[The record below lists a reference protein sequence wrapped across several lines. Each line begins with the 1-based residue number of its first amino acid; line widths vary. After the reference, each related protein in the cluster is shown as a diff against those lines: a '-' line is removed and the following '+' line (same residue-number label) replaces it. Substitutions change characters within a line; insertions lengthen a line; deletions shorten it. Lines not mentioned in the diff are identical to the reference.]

1 MSKETR
7 SLFLVLGLPFAAAA
21 LLLAAGVAWKSLQ
34 PVPAL
39 ADGAGVDGKSGFAMT
54 TMDVGG
60 GVTYLC
66 VSTYAPYQ
74 PDGQVRQFVT
84 FYEVKRNGEGKGEL
98 FLVGSRCVDFD
109 RGFELVNFKP
119 ERGLRPSDLEKEFT
133 KGRRTGQQPPAPAN
147 APSANGG

>member
-7 SLFLVLGLPFAAAA
+7 SFFLMLGLPFAAAA

-34 PVPAL
+34 PVTAH
-39 ADGAGVDGKSGFAMT
+39 ADGAAVSGKEGFAMT

-74 PDGQVRQFVT
+74 PDGQVRQFLT
-84 FYEVKRNGEGKGEL
+84 FYEIQRQGSAKAEL
-98 FLVGSRCVDFD
+98 HLVGSRCVDFD

-119 ERGLRPSDLEKEFT
+119 ERGLRPSDLERDLN
-133 KGRRTGQQPPAPAN
+133 KGRKPAPQPVAPAN
-147 APSANGG
+147 SPPSNG